1 MILVIVYETADKLAI
16 AVIDRLVGTQERNTT
31 VGVDIHCTDEVIGIQ
46 SVILTRKHTWLV
58 WLKRYIGKDIGCN
71 TCSHALTALGID
83 DDNTIGSTCT
93 IDGSTILQDLDIADV
108 VYINCREYIVVH
120 THVDRFVT
128 LLQIPNNTINNNQRL
143 CIGIE

>member
-1 MILVIVYETADKLAI
+1 MILVIVYETADEFTV
-16 AVIDRLVGTQERNTT
+16 AVIHRFVGTKERNAT
-31 VGVDIHCTDEVIGIQ
+31 VRVHIHCTNEIIGIQ
-46 SVILTRKHTWLV
+46 AVILTRKHTWLV

-93 IDGSTILQDLDIADV
+93 IDGSTILQNLDIADV

-128 LLQIPNNTINNNQRL
+128 LLQIPYHTINNNQRL